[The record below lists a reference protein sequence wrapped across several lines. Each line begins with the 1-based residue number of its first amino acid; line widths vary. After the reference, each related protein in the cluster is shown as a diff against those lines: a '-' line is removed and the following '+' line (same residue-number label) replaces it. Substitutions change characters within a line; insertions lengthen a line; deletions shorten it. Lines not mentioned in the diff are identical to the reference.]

1 MSIALVII
9 RSVREAVFSR
19 MERMLFV
26 ARRMLCLTTGSG
38 VRLTSTASSK
48 IKVNLNV
55 GLKRGIGSNFR
66 FKQRLRHDRRCK
78 YVKDSCVVM
87 YLEGVEIPPDLCAS
101 VLHKVKSWILET
113 VKQDKNKTHNE
124 NNGDI

>member
-1 MSIALVII
+1 
-9 RSVREAVFSR
+9 
-19 MERMLFV
+19 MLFV
-26 ARRMLCLTTGSG
+26 ARRVLCLTTGSG

-48 IKVNLNV
+48 IKANLNV

-66 FKQRLRHDRRCK
+66 FKQRLRHGRRCK

-87 YLEGVEIPPDLCAS
+87 YLEGVEIPSDLFAS
-101 VLHKVKSWILET
+101 VLRKVKSWILET
-113 VKQDKNKTHNE
+113 VKQDKKTHNE